1 MDTIVAQAT
10 ALIAQPIGI
19 IRLSGPKALEIAKK
33 LTQLSTLPARQAQFA
48 KLFDNGQMVDHGIVI
63 YFKAPYSFTGDDI
76 VEIQVHGSVYVI
88 NTLIAKSI
96 DLGARMAEP
105 GEFSKR
111 AFLNGKMSLDQVEAV
126 ADLIASGSQQAA
138 KSAALSL
145 EGGLKVEV
153 DVLQSKLMSLRVLI
167 EAEIDFSE
175 EDIPAISEEAIHK
188 RLKEIDR
195 QFERL
200 LEVCSRGV
208 RLQQGIKIA
217 LIGAPNA
224 GKSTL
229 MNAICQKDVSIVT
242 HEAGTTRDIISKDVT
257 YKGICLHFLDTAG
270 IRETDSIAEKAGI
283 DRSYKAMSEA
293 DLILYIKDSTADIQP
308 VTLDNKDMWII
319 ENKIDLLDKPSTAK
333 FAVSA
338 KENKGVDNLL
348 DAILSQFQLSD
359 LSETPFS
366 ARERHI
372 DILNRAKKSL
382 PSKDLPMEMIAASL
396 QEVQN
401 ILSEITG
408 EVTIDDVLGQLFSDF
423 CIGK

>member
-19 IRLSGPKALEIAKK
+19 IRLSGPKALEIAKIV
-33 LTQLSTLPARQAQFA
+33 TQLSTLPARYAQFT
-48 KLFDNGQMVDHGIVI
+48 KLFDNEQMVDHGIVI
-63 YFKAPYSFTGDDI
+63 YFKAPHSFTGEDVI
-76 VEIQVHGSVYVI
+76 EIQVHGSVYVI
-88 NTLIAKSI
+88 NTLIAKAI

-126 ADLIASGSQQAA
+126 ADLIASSSQQAA

-153 DVLQSKLMSLRVLI
+153 DALQSKLMNLRVLI

-175 EDIPAISEEAIHK
+175 EDIPAISEEGIDK
-188 RLKEIDR
+188 RLEDIDT

-200 LEVCSRGV
+200 LEMCSRGV

-283 DRSYKAMSEA
+283 DRSYRAMSEA
-293 DLILYIKDSTADIQP
+293 DLVLYIKDSTADVQP

-319 ENKIDLLDKPSTAK
+319 ENKVDLLDKPSTAK
-333 FAVSA
+333 FAISA

-348 DAILSQFQLSD
+348 DAILSQFQVND

-372 DILNRAKKSL
+372 DVLNRAKAAL
-382 PSKDLPMEMIAASL
+382 PSKDLPMEMKAASL

-408 EVTIDDVLGQLFSDF
+408 EVTVDDVLGQLFSDF

>member
-19 IRLSGPKALEIAKK
+19 IRLSGPKALEIAKI
-33 LTQLSTLPARQAQFA
+33 LTQLSTLPARHAHFT
-48 KLFDNGQMVDHGIVI
+48 KLFDNEQMVDHGIVI
-63 YFKAPYSFTGDDI
+63 YFKAPHSFTGEDV
-76 VEIQVHGSVYVI
+76 VEIQVHGSVYVMK
-88 NTLIAKSI
+88 TLIAKAI

-126 ADLIASGSQQAA
+126 ADLIASSSQQAA

-153 DVLQSKLMSLRVLI
+153 DALQERLMSLRVLI

-175 EDIPAISEEAIHK
+175 EDIPAISEEGIHK
-188 RLKEIDR
+188 RLNDIDT

-200 LEVCSRGV
+200 LDMCSRGV

-242 HEAGTTRDIISKDVT
+242 HEAGTTRDIIAKDVT
-257 YKGICLHFLDTAG
+257 YKGIGLHFLDTAG
-270 IRETDSIAEKAGI
+270 IRETESIAEKAGI

-293 DLILYIKDSTADIQP
+293 DLILYIKDATAEVQP
-308 VTLDNKDMWII
+308 VILENKDMWII
-319 ENKIDLLDKPSTAK
+319 DNKVDLLDKPSTAM
-333 FAVSA
+333 FAISA

-348 DAILSQFQLSD
+348 DAILSQFQVND

-366 ARERHI
+366 ARERHV
-372 DILNRAKKSL
+372 DVLNRARKAL
-382 PSKDLPMEMIAASL
+382 PQKNLPMEMKAASL
-396 QEVQN
+396 QEVQG

-408 EVTIDDVLGQLFSDF
+408 EVTVDDVLGQLFSDF